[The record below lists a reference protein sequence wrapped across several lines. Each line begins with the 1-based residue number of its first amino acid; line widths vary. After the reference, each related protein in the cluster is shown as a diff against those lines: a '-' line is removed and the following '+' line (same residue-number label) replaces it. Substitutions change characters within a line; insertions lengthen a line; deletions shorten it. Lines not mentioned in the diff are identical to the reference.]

1 MNNSEFKHNLKILG
15 DNVKKIRIEKGLT
28 LGDLA
33 LSSGLRRVYL
43 AKIESGQAVRL
54 DLKHMQRLCVGL
66 DISVKEL
73 YATTPAHAQPNTSL
87 RGTN

>member
-1 MNNSEFKHNLKILG
+1 MNNSEFQYNLKILG

-28 LGDLA
+28 LEDLA

-43 AKIESGQAVRL
+43 TKIESGQAVRL
-54 DLKHMQRLCVGL
+54 NLKHMQRLCVGL

-73 YATTPAHAQPNTSL
+73 YARTPALAQTKMSL
-87 RGTN
+87 